1 MLNSKVNKITQ
12 SWVLSTVK
20 GNQEK
25 QYLAD
30 GTWLKQDYF
39 PQESISEVL
48 ISQFLEASG
57 EDNFVRYWLGDLPNQ
72 SYSYSFTNN
81 ELGYLSFVKMLEL
94 LGVDLDKWLA
104 RRYYKATITERFQLV
119 KDVYRRFGVS
129 EEAFDYEMSR
139 MLKLDFLMM
148 NIDRHLKNFG
158 VLVNYDTKD
167 VMIAPI
173 FDNGL
178 SLGVGIDNVSGFA
191 MVKKALKNTVK
202 VKPFSRIPKR
212 NLSVAPYDY
221 YFNFDVVKFLE
232 IHDYRID
239 LSYTAFIVFLE
250 RLCQLLVVDCR
261 GRDLRTSFVE
271 AFGDWTYILKN

>member
-119 KDVYRRFGVS
+119 KDVYMRFGVN

-158 VLVNYDTKD
+158 VLVNYDTKC

>member
-25 QYLAD
+25 QYLDD
-30 GTWLKQDYF
+30 GIWLKQDYF

-48 ISQFLEASG
+48 TSQFLEASG

-81 ELGYLSFVKMLEL
+81 ELGYLSFVKMLEF

-104 RRYYKATITERFQLV
+104 RRYYKATITERFKLV
-119 KDVYRRFGVS
+119 KDVYMRFGVS

-191 MVKKALKNTVK
+191 MVKKALKNTAK

-271 AFGDWTYILKN
+271 AFGDWSYILKN

>member
-25 QYLAD
+25 QYLDD
-30 GTWLKQDYF
+30 GIWLKQDYF

-57 EDNFVRYWLGDLPNQ
+57 EDNFVCYWLGDLPNQ

-119 KDVYRRFGVS
+119 KDVYMRFGVS

-167 VMIAPI
+167 AMIAPI

-271 AFGDWTYILKN
+271 AFGDWTYILTN

>member
-119 KDVYRRFGVS
+119 KDVYMRFGVS

-158 VLVNYDTKD
+158 VLVNYDTKG

>member
-25 QYLAD
+25 QYLDD
-30 GTWLKQDYF
+30 GIWLKQDYF

-119 KDVYRRFGVS
+119 KDVYMRFGVS

-178 SLGVGIDNVSGFA
+178 SLGVGIDNISGFA

-271 AFGDWTYILKN
+271 AFGDWSYILKN

>member
-1 MLNSKVNKITQ
+1 
-12 SWVLSTVK
+12 
-20 GNQEK
+20 
-25 QYLAD
+25 
-30 GTWLKQDYF
+30 
-39 PQESISEVL
+39 
-48 ISQFLEASG
+48 
-57 EDNFVRYWLGDLPNQ
+57 
-72 SYSYSFTNN
+72 
-81 ELGYLSFVKMLEL
+81 
-94 LGVDLDKWLA
+94 
-104 RRYYKATITERFQLV
+104 
-119 KDVYRRFGVS
+119 
-129 EEAFDYEMSR
+129 
-139 MLKLDFLMM
+139 
-148 NIDRHLKNFG
+148 
-158 VLVNYDTKD
+158 
-167 VMIAPI
+167 MIAPI

-191 MVKKALKNTVK
+191 MVKKALKNTAK

-271 AFGDWTYILKN
+271 AFGDWSYILKN

>member
-57 EDNFVRYWLGDLPNQ
+57 EDNFVRYWLGDLTNQ

-119 KDVYRRFGVS
+119 KDVYMRFGVI
-129 EEAFDYEMSR
+129 EETFDYEMSR

-158 VLVNYDTKD
+158 ILVNYDTKD

-178 SLGVGIDNVSGFA
+178 SLGVGIDNVSGFT
-191 MVKKALKNTVK
+191 MVKKALKNTAK

-261 GRDLRTSFVE
+261 GRDLRATFVE
-271 AFGDWTYILKN
+271 VFGDWSYILKN

>member
-1 MLNSKVNKITQ
+1 MLNSKVNKLTQ

-25 QYLAD
+25 QYLPD
-30 GTWLKQDYF
+30 GTWLKRDYF

-48 ISQFLEASG
+48 VSQFLEASG

-119 KDVYRRFGVS
+119 KDVYMRFGVS

-173 FDNGL
+173 FDTGL

-271 AFGDWTYILKN
+271 AFGDWTYILTN

>member
-104 RRYYKATITERFQLV
+104 RRYYKVTITERFQLV
-119 KDVYRRFGVS
+119 KDVYMRFGVI
-129 EEAFDYEMSR
+129 EETFDYEMSR

-158 VLVNYDTKD
+158 ILVNYDTKD

-178 SLGVGIDNVSGFA
+178 SLGVGIDNVSGFT
-191 MVKKALKNTVK
+191 MVKKALKNTAK

-250 RLCQLLVVDCR
+250 RLCQLSVVDCR

-271 AFGDWTYILKN
+271 AFGDWSYILKN

>member
-1 MLNSKVNKITQ
+1 MLNSKVNKLTQ

-25 QYLAD
+25 QYLPD
-30 GTWLKQDYF
+30 GTWLKRDYF

-48 ISQFLEASG
+48 VSQFLEASG

-119 KDVYRRFGVS
+119 KDVYMRFGVS

>member
-25 QYLAD
+25 QYLDD
-30 GTWLKQDYF
+30 GIWLKQDYF

-119 KDVYRRFGVS
+119 KDVYMRFGVS

-191 MVKKALKNTVK
+191 MVKKALKNTAK

-271 AFGDWTYILKN
+271 AFGDWSYILKN

>member
-119 KDVYRRFGVS
+119 KDVYMRFGVS

-178 SLGVGIDNVSGFA
+178 SLGVGIDKVSGFA

>member
-25 QYLAD
+25 QYLD
-30 GTWLKQDYF
+30 GGIWLKQDYF

-119 KDVYRRFGVS
+119 KDVYMRFGVS

-158 VLVNYDTKD
+158 VLVNYDTKC

-191 MVKKALKNTVK
+191 MVKKALKNTAK

-271 AFGDWTYILKN
+271 AFGDWSYILKN

>member
-1 MLNSKVNKITQ
+1 
-12 SWVLSTVK
+12 
-20 GNQEK
+20 
-25 QYLAD
+25 
-30 GTWLKQDYF
+30 
-39 PQESISEVL
+39 
-48 ISQFLEASG
+48 
-57 EDNFVRYWLGDLPNQ
+57 
-72 SYSYSFTNN
+72 
-81 ELGYLSFVKMLEL
+81 
-94 LGVDLDKWLA
+94 
-104 RRYYKATITERFQLV
+104 
-119 KDVYRRFGVS
+119 
-129 EEAFDYEMSR
+129 
-139 MLKLDFLMM
+139 
-148 NIDRHLKNFG
+148 
-158 VLVNYDTKD
+158 
-167 VMIAPI
+167 MIAPI

-261 GRDLRTSFVE
+261 GRDLRSTFVE
-271 AFGDWTYILKN
+271 AFGDWSYILKN

>member
-1 MLNSKVNKITQ
+1 MLSSKVNKITQ

-25 QYLAD
+25 QYLSD
-30 GTWLKQDYF
+30 GTWLKRDYF

-48 ISQFLEASG
+48 VSQFLEASG

-119 KDVYRRFGVS
+119 KDVYMRFGVS

-158 VLVNYDTKD
+158 VLVNYDTKG

>member
-119 KDVYRRFGVS
+119 KDVYMRFGVN

-158 VLVNYDTKD
+158 VLVNYDTKC

-271 AFGDWTYILKN
+271 ALGDWTYILKN

>member
-25 QYLAD
+25 QYLDD
-30 GTWLKQDYF
+30 GIWLKQDYF

-72 SYSYSFTNN
+72 SSSYSFTNN

-119 KDVYRRFGVS
+119 KDVYMRFGVS

-158 VLVNYDTKD
+158 VLVNYDTKG

-261 GRDLRTSFVE
+261 GRDLRSTFVE
-271 AFGDWTYILKN
+271 AFGDWTYILKT

>member
-119 KDVYRRFGVS
+119 KDVYMRFGVS

-261 GRDLRTSFVE
+261 GRDLRSTFVE

>member
-81 ELGYLSFVKMLEL
+81 ELGYLSFLKMLEL

-119 KDVYRRFGVS
+119 KDVYMRFGVS
-129 EEAFDYEMSR
+129 EETFDYEMSR

-158 VLVNYDTKD
+158 ILVNYDTKN

-178 SLGVGIDNVSGFA
+178 SLGVGIDNVSGFT
-191 MVKKALKNTVK
+191 MVKKALKNIAK

>member
-1 MLNSKVNKITQ
+1 MLSSKVNKITQ

-25 QYLAD
+25 QYLSD
-30 GTWLKQDYF
+30 GTWLKRDYF

-48 ISQFLEASG
+48 VSQFLEASG
-57 EDNFVRYWLGDLPNQ
+57 EGNFVRYWLGDLPNE
-72 SYSYSFTNN
+72 SYSSSFTNN
-81 ELGYLSFVKMLEL
+81 EWGYLSFAKMLEL
-94 LGVDLDKWLA
+94 LGVDLDVWLA
-104 RRYYKATITERFQLV
+104 RRYYKATVSDRFQLV
-119 KDVYRRFGVS
+119 KGVYLHFGVS
-129 EEAFDYEMSR
+129 EETFDYEISR

-191 MVKKALKNTVK
+191 MVKKALKNTAK

-271 AFGDWTYILKN
+271 AFGDWSYILKN

>member
-48 ISQFLEASG
+48 ISQILEASG

-119 KDVYRRFGVS
+119 KDVYMRFGVS

-261 GRDLRTSFVE
+261 GRDLRSTFVE
-271 AFGDWTYILKN
+271 AFGDWSYILKN

>member
-1 MLNSKVNKITQ
+1 MLNSKVNKLTQ

-25 QYLAD
+25 QYLPD
-30 GTWLKQDYF
+30 GTWLKRDYF

-48 ISQFLEASG
+48 VSQFLEASG

-119 KDVYRRFGVS
+119 KGVYMRFGVS

-202 VKPFSRIPKR
+202 VKPFSRVPKR

-271 AFGDWTYILKN
+271 AFGDWSYILKN

>member
-25 QYLAD
+25 QYLDD

-119 KDVYRRFGVS
+119 KDVYMRFGVS

-158 VLVNYDTKD
+158 VLVNYDTKG

>member
-104 RRYYKATITERFQLV
+104 RRYYKATIMERFQLV
-119 KDVYRRFGVS
+119 KAVYMRFGVS

>member
-119 KDVYRRFGVS
+119 KDVYMRFGVS

-191 MVKKALKNTVK
+191 MMKKALKNTVK

>member
-57 EDNFVRYWLGDLPNQ
+57 EDNFVRYWLGDFPNQ

-119 KDVYRRFGVS
+119 KDVYMRFGVS

-191 MVKKALKNTVK
+191 MVKKALKNTAK

-271 AFGDWTYILKN
+271 AFGDWSYILKN

>member
-1 MLNSKVNKITQ
+1 MLNSKVNKLTQ

-25 QYLAD
+25 QYLPD
-30 GTWLKQDYF
+30 GTWLKRDYF
-39 PQESISEVL
+39 PQENISEVL
-48 ISQFLEASG
+48 VSQFLEASG

-119 KDVYRRFGVS
+119 KDVYMRFGVS
-129 EEAFDYEMSR
+129 EETFDYEMSR

-167 VMIAPI
+167 IMIAPI

>member
-1 MLNSKVNKITQ
+1 MLSSKVNKITQ

-25 QYLAD
+25 QYLSD
-30 GTWLKQDYF
+30 GTWLKRDYF

-48 ISQFLEASG
+48 VSQFLEASG

-104 RRYYKATITERFQLV
+104 RRYYKSTIMERFQLV
-119 KDVYRRFGVS
+119 KDVYMRFGVS

-178 SLGVGIDNVSGFA
+178 SLGVGIDNVSGFV

-239 LSYTAFIVFLE
+239 LSYTAFVVFLE
-250 RLCQLLVVDCR
+250 RLCQLLVIDCR
-261 GRDLRTSFVE
+261 GRDLRSTFVE